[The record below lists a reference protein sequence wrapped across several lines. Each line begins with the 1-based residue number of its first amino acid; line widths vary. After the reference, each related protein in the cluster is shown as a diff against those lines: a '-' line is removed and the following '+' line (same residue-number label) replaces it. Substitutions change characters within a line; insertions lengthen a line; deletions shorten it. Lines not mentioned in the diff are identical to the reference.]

1 MGIIPTHGVIVG
13 FILLRRFGHGLVM
26 DDYLGKIDLFN
37 PHQLL
42 LLLLCEEQIIYN
54 LFHHKSNELHV
65 KFDMQ
70 KNLLFLIAMHT

>member
-26 DDYLGKIDLFN
+26 DDYLGKIDLLN

-42 LLLLCEEQIIYN
+42 LLLLLLLCE
-54 LFHHKSNELHV
+54 
-65 KFDMQ
+65 D
-70 KNLLFLIAMHT
+70 